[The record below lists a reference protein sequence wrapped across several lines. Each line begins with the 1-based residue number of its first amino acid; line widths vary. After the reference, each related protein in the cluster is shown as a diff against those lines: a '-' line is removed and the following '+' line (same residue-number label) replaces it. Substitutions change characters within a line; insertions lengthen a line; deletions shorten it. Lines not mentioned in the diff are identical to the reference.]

1 MAKIYQVRSSSGYSM
16 PRIPDNWNDSERQ
29 FGLGLRDLFDSI
41 FSDQETQDRNTEA
54 NGERIDET
62 NEKFDGEVKK
72 INDHLNESDDL
83 LNDTT
88 DRVKEIEERLDAID
102 GEVDKIY
109 PVGIA
114 VFAGSTAPFDF
125 GTWDAVIDP
134 DTNAQA
140 EFCGKYMWERVG

>member
-16 PRIPDNWNDSERQ
+16 PRIPANWNDSERQ

-72 INDHLNESDDL
+72 INDHLNEIDDL

-88 DRVKEIEERLDAID
+88 DRLDD
-102 GEVDKIY
+102 LLDEFGESFDKIY